1 MCEGIFSIVLPTAAM
16 RGCRLRFDS
25 GVGSS
30 ASTVLSLHQRE
41 TGYPISDYSAV
52 MQERHSHRFQTN
64 ISPLILGV
72 SRCWV
77 EMDQTQ
83 WCGED
88 VVVSPLIKW
97 KELQKR
103 DIERQLGKL

>member
-1 MCEGIFSIVLPTAAM
+1 M
-16 RGCRLRFDS
+16 
-25 GVGSS
+25 
-30 ASTVLSLHQRE
+30 
-41 TGYPISDYSAV
+41 

-64 ISPLILGV
+64 ISPLPLGV

-77 EMDQTQ
+77 AVDQTQ

-88 VVVSPLIKW
+88 VVVKW

-103 DIERQLGKL
+103 DIERQLGKLTHFLDIQGF